1 MGGNEAGAQ
10 EIAWEGMKL
19 ARRQIAWEGM
29 KLALSW
35 RSAVTRRV
43 IGLLCVFA
51 FTRRVIGLLWCFA
64 IMRCWRE
71 GA

>member
-1 MGGNEAGAQ
+1 MGGNEAGAQANSMGGNEAGAQ
-10 EIAWEGMKL
+10 E
-19 ARRQIAWEGM
+19 IAWEGM

-43 IGLLCVFA
+43 IGLL
-51 FTRRVIGLLWCFA
+51 WCFA

-71 GA
+71 VA